1 MKNTCYKTGLN
12 LSSKSFLGMWTTYV
26 ILCHWYLK
34 IHFYTKKKKK
44 IQTQNIKIDLSFLQ
58 AVISEFFMLGLL
70 PLNTEYMKLILL
82 KQQQQVRTQ
91 YKIWHGEESY
101 KPCS

>member
-34 IHFYTKKKKK
+34 IHFYTKKKKNPNPEYK
-44 IQTQNIKIDLSFLQ
+44 NRSIIFTSGDIWVLYVRLIAIKYWIHEADITQT
-58 AVISEFFMLGLL
+58 AAAG
-70 PLNTEYMKLILL
+70 
-82 KQQQQVRTQ
+82 
-91 YKIWHGEESY
+91 
-101 KPCS
+101 